1 MPARGTSGRGSKVKA
16 SSRLRSAASKS
27 GKVKKI
33 VRSPRKKD
41 LLGEKDLALHYHI
54 LKLLVGSIFR
64 TPDDQIHIDDVLKRT
79 KKWLIVTPFTRPRLQ
94 KGLTSLAARKLLLP
108 VEENGKKSYRITDRG
123 RLAYKQYREVMTLWR
138 IEKVAGERLQLYSV
152 SEVFKKRSARE
163 RDYIPD
169 ECFIDWPLKFLPVF
183 HRFSGRKELRIYDAF
198 EKFKK

>member
-1 MPARGTSGRGSKVKA
+1 MKA

-27 GKVKKI
+27 GKVKKK
-33 VRSPRKKD
+33 RD

-64 TPDDQIHIDDVLKRT
+64 TPDDQIDIDDVLKRT
-79 KKWLIVTPFTRPRLQ
+79 KKWLIVSPFTRPRLQ

-108 VEENGKKSYRITDRG
+108 VDENGKKSYRITDRG

-138 IEKVAGERLQLYSV
+138 IEKVAGERLKLYSV
-152 SEVFKKRSARE
+152 SEVLRKRGPRE

-169 ECFIDWPLKFLPVF
+169 ECFIDWPLKFRPVF

-198 EKFKK
+198 EKLKK